1 MTRDRRGDGQVHRS
15 GVRATD
21 RAARSEA
28 VGEHCGPKLGRSPWD
43 KGGVRAASGRG
54 GWCVRRVV
62 SPARRGTPRSER
74 VAHDESGHARRHRL
88 RRPDD
93 LETGRVE
100 LRLRIGHCGR
110 VVETGRRQRVRLPT
124 GRGPNCAST
133 TRCGA
138 SSVPGAPEVVSRP
151 ACDMPTRPCGKLE
164 RGSDLRKRGPPKVV
178 APRACV
184 PPRSRA

>member
-15 GVRATD
+15 GARDRPGSAKRGSGGALWSQAGAIAMGQGWRACREWSWRLVRPAC
-21 RAARSEA
+21 RESGA
-28 VGEHCGPKLGRSPWD
+28 PW
-43 KGGVRAASGRG
+43 
-54 GWCVRRVV
+54 
-62 SPARRGTPRSER
+62 TPRSER

-100 LRLRIGHCGR
+100 HRLRIGHRGR

-133 TRCGA
+133 TSCGA
-138 SSVPGAPEVVSRP
+138 SSVPGTPEVVSRP